1 MGLRNQRTWVG
12 WATASVAMLLVAGCS
27 SGSSDGASSDG
38 SAQESPGADKVS
50 LGVWSTACD
59 DQLRPQN
66 PCGILDSQGREWLF
80 RGVNARIEGVFDV
93 NFDDGREPL
102 EPIPSFDASDTQAMQ
117 EIGFN
122 LLRLPIQWSGIEPQ
136 PGQYD
141 QEYID
146 RITEVIQLCEDA
158 GIQVLVDMHQ
168 DAYSKEIG
176 EDGAPAWAIVPPPTE
191 TNKGG
196 ELNLLAARLSK
207 QTQQA
212 FASFWK
218 NEKVDGKGLQ
228 EYYIDAMSE
237 VMKAVKDSPA
247 VVGMEV
253 FNEPWL
259 LHAQTLLTS
268 QGADPGLSLQMLDDF
283 YAKAIPALREI
294 APDKLVAFGPD
305 VAKNDPPALPPGSS
319 DQQPYT
325 AAVPDP
331 IPWPTENTVYAPH
344 FYTKAFFNPGEESA
358 GYPNIRPDD
367 PDITLNMN
375 NSLSEAKQFSA
386 PLLLGEFG
394 FTEKAAQYRATLDE
408 FYRLADENVV
418 SSAQWVWKE
427 NSQDAWGF
435 YDFVDGQPVLREKA
449 ADETARAYPQ
459 AVSGR
464 IKTVAFDPATGAVQV
479 EFVYQD
485 TGAPHQVFVP
495 VTYGYSGGFTLTCDG
510 EEVTGEPLR
519 DAGWLN
525 VECGTDAGSEH
536 TLAMAPKGE

>member
-1 MGLRNQRTWVG
+1 MGLRKQRTWVV

-38 SAQESPGADKVS
+38 STQESSGADKVS

-66 PCGILDSQGREWLF
+66 PCGILDTQGREWLF

-176 EDGAPAWAIVPPPTE
+176 EDGAPAWAILPPPTE

-218 NEKVDGKGLQ
+218 NE
-228 EYYIDAMSE
+228 
-237 VMKAVKDSPA
+237 
-247 VVGMEV
+247 
-253 FNEPWL
+253 
-259 LHAQTLLTS
+259 
-268 QGADPGLSLQMLDDF
+268 
-283 YAKAIPALREI
+283 AKA
-294 APDKLVAFGPD
+294 
-305 VAKNDPPALPPGSS
+305 
-319 DQQPYT
+319 
-325 AAVPDP
+325 
-331 IPWPTENTVYAPH
+331 
-344 FYTKAFFNPGEESA
+344 
-358 GYPNIRPDD
+358 
-367 PDITLNMN
+367 
-375 NSLSEAKQFSA
+375 
-386 PLLLGEFG
+386 
-394 FTEKAAQYRATLDE
+394 
-408 FYRLADENVV
+408 
-418 SSAQWVWKE
+418 
-427 NSQDAWGF
+427 
-435 YDFVDGQPVLREKA
+435 
-449 ADETARAYPQ
+449 
-459 AVSGR
+459 
-464 IKTVAFDPATGAVQV
+464 
-479 EFVYQD
+479 
-485 TGAPHQVFVP
+485 
-495 VTYGYSGGFTLTCDG
+495 
-510 EEVTGEPLR
+510 
-519 DAGWLN
+519 
-525 VECGTDAGSEH
+525 
-536 TLAMAPKGE
+536 